1 MIEMKV
7 FDDVNKLCPIE
18 SMSLHSNTPPG
29 PHSPVDRAGWS
40 KIKRFFRFKRQVHVL
55 AMLLCPSDYNHEL

>member
-18 SMSLHSNTPPG
+18 SMSLHSNNPLG

-55 AMLLCPSDYNHEL
+55 